1 MKDSLTA
8 VSEEMRIGLLSYN
21 FKTRQLGSSI
31 SLQFF
36 AGFLDF

>member
-8 VSEEMRIGLLSYN
+8 VSEETWESKLSYD
-21 FKTRQLGSSI
+21 FKTRQLGSSS